1 MKHLLSS
8 TAFIVLNKELA
19 RKVGLKEAVL
29 LADLISKEEYFIT
42 NGMTDGWFFNTAKN
56 IEDDTCLTSHQQR
69 KAIKRLKDLGI
80 IETKLVGIPAKQ
92 HFKIIEN
99 KLLSY
104 FNTSYEES
112 VKQVIKKTQTS
123 CEESEQLDVKKTQT
137 INKNNNKNKNN
148 NNISI
153 RELNFINQ
161 VSLLNYDVTLKKE
174 FCDYWTEPN
183 KSNTKMK
190 FELNKTWK
198 TELRIKNWAA
208 NQKKWDKPKSSGMS
222 KIHQHLQ
229 KNINVKE
236 KLLKQ
241 FENEIN

>member
-19 RKVGLKEAVL
+19 RQVGLKEAVL
-29 LADLISKEEYFIT
+29 LADLISKEEYFIA

-56 IEDDTCLTSHQQR
+56 IESDTSLTSHQQR
-69 KAIKRLKDLGI
+69 KAIKHLKSLGI
-80 IETKLVGIPAKQ
+80 IETKVVGIPAKQ

-104 FNTSYEES
+104 FT
-112 VKQVIKKTQTS
+112 TS
-123 CEESEQLDVKKTQT
+123 CEESEQQVVKKTQT
-137 INKNNNKNKNN
+137 INKNNNKNNNN

-161 VSLLNYDVTLKKE
+161 VSLLDYDLNLKKE

-190 FELNKTWK
+190 WELCKTWK
-198 TELRIKNWAA
+198 TELRLKTWAT
-208 NQKKWDKPKSSGMS
+208 NQKKWDKPKTNSKSMS
-222 KIHQHLQ
+222 KLDAQINEWQ
-229 KNINVKE
+229 KAKE
-236 KLLKQ
+236 LL
-241 FENEIN
+241 

>member
-8 TAFIVLNKELA
+8 SAFIVLNKELA
-19 RKVGLKEAVL
+19 RQVGLKEAVL
-29 LADLISKEEYFIT
+29 LADLISKEEYFIA

-56 IEDDTCLTSHQQR
+56 IEKDTSLTSHQQR
-69 KAIKRLKDLGI
+69 KAIKHLKSIGI
-80 IETKLVGIPAKQ
+80 IETKVVGIPAKQ

-104 FNTSYEES
+104 FT
-112 VKQVIKKTQTS
+112 TS
-123 CEESEQLDVKKTQT
+123 CEESEQQVVKKTQT
-137 INKNNNKNKNN
+137 INKNNNKNNNN

-161 VSLLNYDVTLKKE
+161 VSLLDYDLNLKKE

-190 FELNKTWK
+190 FELNKTWQ
-198 TELRIKNWAA
+198 TELRLKTWAA
-208 NQKKWDKPKSSGMS
+208 NQKKWDKPKTNSKSMS
-222 KIHQHLQ
+222 KLDAQINEWQ
-229 KNINVKE
+229 KAKE
-236 KLLKQ
+236 LL
-241 FENEIN
+241 